1 MAEAEPAPTREIIDR
16 SEYAPAEFRAERT
29 AESSPQPSA
38 LEPASS
44 QAEIE
49 VPQRYAQTPS
59 AADYAQPE
67 VVEEQPQSVAPM
79 SEPAMPAREQ
89 PAQPA
94 AVALEQPPAPAL
106 KLDWPSGLV
115 QIETDPSKA
124 RAVAVA
130 VEEEAP
136 APRPRRA
143 RPAPVAVT
151 SEPLVQVETRQQ
163 RESAPSAP

>member
-1 MAEAEPAPTREIIDR
+1 VAPTREIIDR

-29 AESSPQPSA
+29 AESSPEPSA
-38 LEPASS
+38 LEQAPL

-49 VPQRYAQTPS
+49 VPQRHAQTPS

-67 VVEEQPQSVAPM
+67 VVEEHPQSVAPM
-79 SEPAMPAREQ
+79 SEPALPALEQ
-89 PAQPA
+89 PPQQPTPT
-94 AVALEQPPAPAL
+94 LEQPPAPPL
-106 KLDWPSGLV
+106 KLELPSDLV

-124 RAVAVA
+124 RTVA

-136 APRPRRA
+136 APRSPRA
-143 RPAPVAVT
+143 RPAPLPVT